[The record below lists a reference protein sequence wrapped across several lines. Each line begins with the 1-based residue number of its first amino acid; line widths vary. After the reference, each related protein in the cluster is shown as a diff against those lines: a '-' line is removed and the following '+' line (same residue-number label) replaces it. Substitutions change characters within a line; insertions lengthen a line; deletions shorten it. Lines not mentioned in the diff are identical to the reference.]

1 MIQQNIQP
9 RAQQGEN
16 FHLVGQNL
24 SFNPMPSPPPQQTTK
39 NIVNIDIDEPK
50 HSGANR
56 GAKKGQERTLR
67 YWSHEEEE
75 RLVLTVCYF
84 CRSFF
89 GFCICL
95 NTHIDFFV
103 GKCLVEC
110 F

>member
-56 GAKKGQERTLR
+56 GAKKGQERTLNFSFIPFSVLNASL
-67 YWSHEEEE
+67 WLS
-75 RLVLTVCYF
+75 LV
-84 CRSFF
+84 
-89 GFCICL
+89 
-95 NTHIDFFV
+95 
-103 GKCLVEC
+103 
-110 F
+110 